1 MSQNQNKQPSVAE
14 LLEMSRTQIV
24 AEAFLLDEDKN
35 PKYLHPNKE
44 ENEYT
49 FKEVPLKEEI
59 LKDGN
64 NHTSI
69 LTAPQIKEFME
80 NWEVVAYLPNTTTG
94 FSGTLFQA
102 KRDIPGTTIK
112 AGEKVM
118 SLRSTEFIDDA
129 VRDNEA
135 TNTREIADR
144 GWAFGQIDDLEQWF
158 QGLRNEKLIGDGEQ
172 IRITGYSLGGHLATA
187 FNILH
192 RNEGLIK
199 NTYTFNGA
207 GVGMENVAGHGEIK
221 EMNKDSLKDIMES
234 FHDIREYGI
243 EGEKYGADFLNLEPK
258 SLEYFKE
265 HYNITM
271 NAIKELKE
279 IPEEQVDEKIQEIE
293 NILKKEASID
303 IAPTD
308 LFGPVNAI
316 LGIIEENK
324 RIRRLSSGT
333 GQVPAK
339 VSYKDIAALDLNY
352 QLALQYAEKNTAAY
366 SKFIGEG
373 SGLNNIINNERT
385 QSQNTINGFYDIYAE
400 NPPSMVASSQ
410 MHYGTP
416 IPITV
421 ENQPLGRGKEYTS
434 SILTNGLKLLVDNYN
449 HNDFGDSHSIVLIT
463 DALETLKTINSIDMN
478 DNTELWNNILP
489 LSTNQKAIIDDSLL
503 VTSLNALKNSGAE
516 RAFSR
521 WKIDSEPN
529 TPNAQGYADGSA
541 IDNII
546 NSLAKTFGIVSELQ
560 GDPNGN
566 TWYQLD
572 NHNGKD
578 KNGATHDFAGRTEV
592 HKKLRELS
600 KKIESYNLGD
610 DVTLQT
616 MNAAQASLLD
626 ATKVGENFGYLVAL
640 QTLSPFALIS
650 SNKDSSLNKVWQ
662 DNWGDL
668 YQQWQKD
675 NAARATQQP
684 AVHFSDEWINDRVR
698 LLMLKS
704 FLNDENISYNSSSER
719 FYRDIYMSALRRN
732 QNLEWSSEKDKKFL
746 NEEMERSL
754 PYLNEFD
761 IISTDDEINISLH
774 DSDDNKSHKRIVFGG
789 EENDDTLVAGEKG
802 DRLYSAGGDD
812 TLQGGKGN
820 DHMEGGSGFDTYH
833 IEGHDTVFDA
843 DSKGE
848 LIFGKDKVAY
858 FIPATS
864 NSQNSWI
871 SSNSSGEADNK
882 FRAVREGNHLLIT
895 SVANESDK
903 VTIRDYFSGRNTLD
917 GTLGLNVVKPI
928 NDEGNAKEYTITPNS
943 NNVHNEY
950 HLGPYSY
957 AVNGNP
963 LNDLIFAANSRQ
975 GKTGFGLLTNTGA
988 GNDIV
993 FGSFYP
999 DVIEG
1004 GADTDILS
1012 GSNHPGK
1019 LTEAQKALDNDII
1032 AGNDGSDFI
1041 FGKAGNDILHGGNA
1055 EEYLSEDTLEGQGD
1069 WINGGEGSDKLYGS
1083 RAQDVLQGGAGSD
1096 ELYGGAGNDL
1106 IVGDSDHEVRAHVMR
1121 RFEENYYPLT
1131 HIHRYNRD
1139 KDEFDP
1145 IERMKL
1151 RQKLDEES
1159 AKWTLKIDSK
1169 TQNYSI
1175 SRNYSDWDNKGTYL
1189 AADKGGAADY
1199 LEGGAGND
1207 MLIGQRGDDT
1217 LYGQSGDDILFG
1229 DDNHDKSIVGNDHL
1243 RGGSGSDTLIGGKGA
1258 DKYYF
1263 FRDELKAEAGESAPI
1278 DTIIDDGR
1286 GEGNQLDEIYLDG
1299 YPITAFEWNF
1309 DKIAQRWAHASGWQI
1324 IKNGNMLNIS
1334 HKDEAGR
1341 IVVKDYA
1348 DGDYGLRLSEND
1360 NKPSPEPVNPE
1371 PPKPE
1376 QPKPEQPKAPT
1387 AGKPLTAQSIH
1398 EKQRL
1403 AYTLAEDAFHTANQD
1418 DKLAYSARLAD
1429 GKPLPR
1435 WLSFNAATRTFS
1447 GTPGND
1453 DVGMLNIEV
1462 SAKGKGG
1469 SASQRLTL
1477 NVINVNDAPQI
1488 GAAIANHTSESGKP
1502 LQYRLPANAFKDID
1516 KGDVLTLS
1524 AKLENGQ
1531 PLPSWL
1537 SFDGKTGQ
1545 FSGTPPSSRT
1555 ANNYRIAVTATDKAG
1570 AQVSQKFSLMT
1581 AAGAVNI
1588 IRGTG
1593 KESSIQGTSGNDTIY
1608 VGDNPLQ
1615 GWRYKEVYG
1624 SDGDDVI
1631 YSGSGRDAIYG
1642 GAGNDILY
1650 TNGTEHDSLYGG
1662 YGDDIY
1668 RLGADFRSV
1677 SIENFDLKQYD
1688 WRPQRRDV
1696 IEFTAHKRDYFNIYR
1711 TGDNLYLQGRDGQK
1725 VSIFDQFSN
1734 HGNNQHYI
1742 NEFRFTDKILTAA
1755 DIKALLNNGTPGN
1768 DTLYAKPEGSRLYS
1782 GDGNDRI
1789 FGNQGNDYL
1798 YGEAGNDTIY
1808 GRAGDDYLWGEIGND
1823 LLYGGTGK
1831 DMLNGGLGD
1840 DQLYGDADDDRLFGD
1855 KGNDLLYGGEGND
1868 KLDGSLDDDWLF
1880 GEAGNDELFGSAGN
1894 DVLNGGSG
1902 NDKLDGYEGN
1912 DIYQFQGDFGEDIIQ
1927 NRSNPAMLAGS
1938 QYDRIDFVDLKP
1950 DDLYFRKVGDNLV
1963 IISKKHAQNRV
1974 TVLSHFRDNGN
1985 TAARIDEIRFAN
1997 GTKLDYTS
2005 INHLVQQNSSGN
2017 ATNADS
2023 ERRGN
2028 LFASD
2033 AAHQAQQMNQAMAAL
2048 NGHAQPL
2055 HALAIPDEKQPLL
2068 TTVNPY

>member
-1 MSQNQNKQPSVAE
+1 MSTLPT
-14 LLEMSRTQIV
+14 LESITS
-24 AEAFLLDEDKN
+24 L
-35 PKYLHPNKE
+35 YLYGSETPPDNLASDSIIRP
-44 ENEYT
+44 
-49 FKEVPLKEEI
+49 PLKEEELEKI
-59 LKDGN
+59 NVDL
-64 NHTSI
+64 
-69 LTAPQIKEFME
+69 KEFME
-80 NWEVVAYLPNTTTG
+80 GPGRFVTPGDFSFIKYFFNPDYDEITDSDLDPYYYISGKIEPGRYTKKQIFDIFNITSLKEKIESQIAGLYDDGKDDLIERAYIWNTMA
-94 FSGTLFQA
+94 FQ
-102 KRDIPGTTIK
+102 IN
-112 AGEKVM
+112 
-118 SLRSTEFIDDA
+118 DDA
-129 VRDNEA
+129 VFVVNKDGTRTIENFAIIPYRNGTKPHDNFDFEGGFFS
-135 TNTREIADR
+135 NLVNSYLKS
-144 GWAFGQIDDLEQWF
+144 QIDPSGIGRKVNIFIDGDVNKKRLDKNEYNRLESQ
-158 QGLRNEKLIGDGEQ
+158 
-172 IRITGYSLGGHLATA
+172 
-187 FNILH
+187 
-192 RNEGLIK
+192 K
-199 NTYTFNGA
+199 NGWRMFNGA
-207 GVGMENVAGHGEIK
+207 IMALMTPKIVDRLWERGIIRSLRGNKPIIYGTKNNDEISTYVTTEKTDISKNVLYAATGVWYKHILSDFTK
-221 EMNKDSLKDIMES
+221 
-234 FHDIREYGI
+234 YGI
-243 EGEKYGADFLNLEPK
+243 TYIGGDGDDTIEGT
-258 SLEYFKE
+258 E
-265 HYNITM
+265 HS
-271 NAIKELKE
+271 
-279 IPEEQVDEKIQEIE
+279 D
-293 NILKKEASID
+293 ILKGNS
-303 IAPTD
+303 
-308 LFGPVNAI
+308 
-316 LGIIEENK
+316 
-324 RIRRLSSGT
+324 
-333 GQVPAK
+333 
-339 VSYKDIAALDLNY
+339 
-352 QLALQYAEKNTAAY
+352 
-366 SKFIGEG
+366 
-373 SGLNNIINNERT
+373 
-385 QSQNTINGFYDIYAE
+385 
-400 NPPSMVASSQ
+400 
-410 MHYGTP
+410 
-416 IPITV
+416 
-421 ENQPLGRGKEYTS
+421 
-434 SILTNGLKLLVDNYN
+434 DN
-449 HNDFGDSHSIVLIT
+449 D
-463 DALETLKTINSIDMN
+463 
-478 DNTELWNNILP
+478 
-489 LSTNQKAIIDDSLL
+489 
-503 VTSLNALKNSGAE
+503 
-516 RAFSR
+516 
-521 WKIDSEPN
+521 
-529 TPNAQGYADGSA
+529 
-541 IDNII
+541 
-546 NSLAKTFGIVSELQ
+546 
-560 GDPNGN
+560 
-566 TWYQLD
+566 
-572 NHNGKD
+572 
-578 KNGATHDFAGRTEV
+578 
-592 HKKLRELS
+592 
-600 KKIESYNLGD
+600 
-610 DVTLQT
+610 
-616 MNAAQASLLD
+616 
-626 ATKVGENFGYLVAL
+626 
-640 QTLSPFALIS
+640 TLSG
-650 SNKDSSLNKVWQ
+650 K
-662 DNWGDL
+662 
-668 YQQWQKD
+668 
-675 NAARATQQP
+675 
-684 AVHFSDEWINDRVR
+684 
-698 LLMLKS
+698 
-704 FLNDENISYNSSSER
+704 
-719 FYRDIYMSALRRN
+719 
-732 QNLEWSSEKDKKFL
+732 
-746 NEEMERSL
+746 
-754 PYLNEFD
+754 
-761 IISTDDEINISLH
+761 
-774 DSDDNKSHKRIVFGG
+774 
-789 EENDDTLVAGEKG
+789 
-802 DRLYSAGGDD
+802 GGDD
-812 TLQGGKGN
+812 QL
-820 DHMEGGSGFDTYH
+820 EGGTGFDTYH
-833 IEGHDTVFDA
+833 IEGNDTVLDA
-843 DSKGE
+843 DGKGE

-895 SVANESDK
+895 SVADEANK

-963 LNDLIFAANSRQ
+963 LNDLIFAASSRQ
-975 GKTGFGLLTNTGA
+975 GKTGLGLLTNTGA
-988 GNDIV
+988 GNDVV

-1555 ANNYRIAVTATDKAG
+1555 ANNYRIAVTATDKGGLSTRQNFTLSTKPAANQPPRVAINLPVQKMNEKSRWQYTIPANAFHDADGDSLSYSATQADGKPLPKWLNFNAANRTFSGTPGNDDVDNLALRITASDNRGGVASQNLTLQIANVNDAPQIGATIANHTGESGKPLQYRLPANAFKDIDKGDALTLSAKLENGQPLPSWLSFDGKTGQFSGTPPSSRTANNYRIAVTATDKAG

-1985 TAARIDEIRFAN
+1985 TAARIDEIRFVD
-1997 GTKLDYTS
+1997 GTKLDYAA
-2005 INHLVQQNSSGN
+2005 INRLVQKNSSGN
-2017 ATNADS
+2017 AASADS
-2023 ERRGN
+2023 VRRGN

-2033 AAHQAQQMNQAMAAL
+2033 AAHQAQQINQAIAAL
-2048 NGHAQPL
+2048 NGQAQPL